1 MLDALNTAPDPL
13 AFLLAVVEKRLAPG
27 ATILDVDVVPRLGG
41 VALWFR
47 EERADGSV
55 ADYFIA
61 LPNLETAPAEIVA
74 EMPVEEQAAEDDDG
88 PDALFGG
95 SCGFMVAA
103 YADGRD
109 DIVSVEPWV
118 PPAAIRPV
126 LRQVT
131 PWISRAA
138 VNRAHANATRARKP
152 PAVIRRPVSTRSGRR
167 RAVRRGPSRARS
179 PARPRGSHP
188 AAVAA

>member
-1 MLDALNTAPDPL
+1 M

-118 PPAAIRPV
+118 PRGRDPPCSATGDPV
-126 LRQVT
+126 DLQGCRGPGPMRT
-131 PWISRAA
+131 
-138 VNRAHANATRARKP
+138 
-152 PAVIRRPVSTRSGRR
+152 
-167 RAVRRGPSRARS
+167 RRGRESR
-179 PARPRGSHP
+179 PP
-188 AAVAA
+188 